1 MEIELQLMD
10 PGTLDLTDG
19 ILPLLEALQGHP
31 NIKAEFNQATVEI
44 NSTAQQNMGDLGQ
57 ELYGLT
63 ALVRER
69 CRELNI
75 AVSGGGTHPFCS
87 RPATITPVPR
97 YVTME
102 RYGGY
107 LSHMLMTY
115 AFQVHVGM
123 ASGEEAVAVMRRLRP
138 YLPVFMALSA
148 SSPFWW
154 GNDTGYACY
163 RNRVLAS
170 MRSYGLPPHFGDW
183 GEFSKFFEGARRA
196 RVFDSF
202 EDIHWDMRPRADMG
216 TLELRVMDNPA
227 TLREALAVAS
237 FIYVLAEFLR
247 EEYAAGEH
255 TPLIRPSS
263 YWVEK
268 ENHFRASLSGMDAVF
283 IEDEGGGTVHFRKV
297 MEDVLVA
304 LAPTA
309 ASLGLE
315 GEFGRLAALLDG
327 EPAYERQRR
336 VFRDTGSL
344 REVAA
349 SLVRELDEDLER
361 PGGQGLISG
370 ASPRE
375 REGDI
380 SARE

>member
-1 MEIELQLMD
+1 MEIELQLLD
-10 PGTLDLTDG
+10 PATLDLTDG
-19 ILPLLEALQGHP
+19 ILPLLEALPGHP
-31 NIKAEFNQATVEI
+31 NVKSEFNQSTVEI
-44 NSTAQQNMGDLGQ
+44 NSTAQQNMRDLG
-57 ELYGLT
+57 EEMYALT

-69 CRELNI
+69 CRGLGM

-87 RPATITPVPR
+87 RPATITPLPR
-97 YVTME
+97 YLAME

-115 AFQVHVGM
+115 AFHVHVGM
-123 ASGEEAVAVMRRLRP
+123 ASGEEAVAVMKRLRP

-170 MRSYGLPPHFGDW
+170 MRSYGLPPNFENW
-183 GEFSKFFEGARRA
+183 REFSEFYEGARRA

-216 TLELRVMDNPA
+216 TLELRVMDNPP
-227 TLREALAVAS
+227 TLREALMIAS
-237 FIYVLAEFLR
+237 FIYALVGFLR
-247 EEYAAGEH
+247 DEYAAGEH
-255 TPLIRPSS
+255 TPLIRPSP

-283 IEDEGGGTVHFRKV
+283 IGDEGGGTVHVRKV
-297 MEDVLVA
+297 MEDVLGA
-304 LAPTA
+304 LAGTA
-309 ASLGLE
+309 AS
-315 GEFGRLAALLDG
+315 FGVEEDFSRFAALLDD
-327 EPAYERQRR
+327 EPSYERQRN
-336 VFRDTGSL
+336 VLKETGSL

-349 SLVRELDEDLER
+349 SLVRELDEDLGR
-361 PGGQGLISG
+361 LASQDLTAR
-370 ASPRE
+370 ASPPGRD
-375 REGDI
+375 RDI
-380 SARE
+380 PA

>member
-10 PGTLDLTDG
+10 AATLDLTNG
-19 ILPLLEALQGHP
+19 ILPLLEACREHP
-31 NIKAEFNQATVEI
+31 NIKAELNQSTVEI
-44 NSTAQQNMGDLGQ
+44 NSTAFQDMRDLGE
-57 ELYGLT
+57 ELYALT
-63 ALVRER
+63 AHVKRK
-69 CRELNI
+69 CRDLGM

-87 RPATITPVPR
+87 RPATITPLPR
-97 YVTME
+97 YLAME

-107 LSHMLMTY
+107 LSHMLMTC
-115 AFQVHVGM
+115 ALQVHVGM
-123 ASGEEAVAVMRRLRP
+123 ATGEEAVAVMKRLRP

-170 MRSYGLPPHFGDW
+170 MRSYGLPPNFKDW
-183 GEFSKFFEGARRA
+183 REFSDFYESARRA

-216 TLELRVMDNPA
+216 TLELRVMDNPP
-227 TLREALAVAS
+227 TLDEALVIAS
-237 FIYVLAEFLR
+237 FIYALAEFLR

-283 IEDEGGGTVHFRKV
+283 IEDGRGNTVHFRKV
-297 MEDVLVA
+297 MEDVLPA

-309 ASLGLE
+309 ASLGVE
-315 GEFGRLAALLDG
+315 EQFTRLTAFLDG
-327 EPAYERQRR
+327 EPGYRRQRR
-336 VFRDTGSL
+336 VFRETGSL

-349 SLVRELDEDLER
+349 SLVRELDEDVER
-361 PGGQGLISG
+361 HARASRIPQG
-370 ASPRE
+370 
-375 REGDI
+375 
-380 SARE
+380 